1 MFCPHCGTNNTS
13 GQYCTKC
20 GSSTIRQAEPEASPR
35 PFDTGASMS
44 PSTNSSNG
52 FSNAAIALGA
62 ISFLFL
68 PVVFGPIGIV
78 LAVVGKSKNEPK
90 AMIGLTV
97 SIVGTVMGFII
108 GYIVASSYY

>member
-20 GSSTIRQAEPEASPR
+20 GSSTIRQAEHEASPR
-35 PFDTGASMS
+35 SFDTVASMS
-44 PSTNSSNG
+44 PSTNTSNG

-62 ISFLFL
+62 IAFLFF
-68 PVVFGPIGIV
+68 PVVLGPVGII
-78 LAVVGKSKNEPK
+78 LAAVGKSKNEPK

-97 SIVGTVMGFII
+97 SIVGTVMGMII
-108 GYIVASSYY
+108 GFIVASSF